1 MSIAVVKPRD
11 DEVLTKKRNF
21 IARLFRA
28 LNMARFYRAI
38 CKESEALSRVPSF
51 ANTPSCAWLF
61 RRETCILHVSTGSIR
76 HAALSRLYG
85 FLVHRFCGT
94 FVSTLRNGLI
104 CPTNFILNFANE
116 IDISGFGKL
125 HCCQIRHNA
134 IID

>member
-11 DEVLTKKRNF
+11 EEVLTKKRNF

-61 RRETCILHVSTGSIR
+61 RRETCIPHVSMAQYATRRCRAYTDSSSTDSVVPLFR
-76 HAALSRLYG
+76 RLEM
-85 FLVHRFCGT
+85 
-94 FVSTLRNGLI
+94 
-104 CPTNFILNFANE
+104 A
-116 IDISGFGKL
+116 
-125 HCCQIRHNA
+125 
-134 IID
+134 